1 MATAQEKVRCGR
13 SFMHDTFQMH
23 TPHST
28 LMQSSTYSP
37 LSKAAMAHPW
47 LPSELVSQILTEAWD
62 AEHTPEQRSELFNS
76 ICRVNKT
83 WLALFMR
90 VAMRDVH
97 LPCPL
102 DAEAFLRVIPERTNC
117 DIFTEEAS
125 RNADRC
131 RSLTFHVDGRTPD
144 SLHCDGESEL
154 KLFSDSDPTCSAISN
169 VLYAISTL
177 DSLPDLRHIAIKYID
192 WGYEDIFDQLR
203 CNPFPAQV
211 THLSIDYA
219 FSNAVITPL
228 TSYLKHTY
236 SRQPSP
242 RTILP
247 NVRHLSMSGVP
258 SEVVADMLEVCPN
271 VETLEVINASKL
283 SVLAPLP
290 PSVRTIVLR
299 YPWWPMGL
307 EEMSWL
313 TLGEALRRGL
323 FHPGPRP
330 QIVLRSGT
338 PNPWYFIPNWG
349 LCKYYGV
356 DLVYDRDDSCTW

>member
-1 MATAQEKVRCGR
+1 
-13 SFMHDTFQMH
+13 
-23 TPHST
+23 
-28 LMQSSTYSP
+28 MQSSAYAP
-37 LSKAAMAHPW
+37 LSSKTTMEHPW
-47 LPSELVSQILTEAWD
+47 LPSELVSQILAEAWN
-62 AEHTPEQRSELFNS
+62 APHTTDQRSELFRN

-90 VAMRDVH
+90 VAMRDVY

-117 DIFTEEAS
+117 DLFTAEAS
-125 RNADRC
+125 QNADRC
-131 RSLTFHVDGRTPD
+131 RSITFHVGGHNPD
-144 SLHCDGESEL
+144 ALLCDGESEL
-154 KLFSDSDPTCSAISN
+154 KLFSDSDPSSSAVSN

-177 DSLPDLRHIAIKYID
+177 DSLPNLRHIAVKYLD
-192 WGYEDIFDQLR
+192 WGYEDIFEQLR
-203 CNPFPAQV
+203 FNPFPPQV
-211 THLSIDYA
+211 THLSVDYA
-219 FSNAVITPL
+219 FCSAAISPL

-236 SRQPSP
+236 SRQPPSP

-271 VETLEVINASKL
+271 VETLEIINASKL

-299 YPWWPMGL
+299 YPWWPMGV
-307 EEMSWL
+307 EEMSWW
-313 TLGEALRRGL
+313 TLGEALREGL
-323 FHPGPRP
+323 FHPGSRP

-356 DLVYDRDDSCTW
+356 DLVYDREDTCTW